1 MEKRWL
7 ILALLFGVRTMIGI
21 QYQSVA
27 STSAYLLK
35 DFGINYTQLGTLIGL
50 YQAPGILLAFPGGVL
65 GRRYGEKKVAG
76 FGLLLM
82 AAAGILMGVGGSFTA
97 IMIGRFLCGV
107 GAGVLGTVLTTM
119 CMDWFTGHEIVTSMA
134 IFVSSWP
141 LGLGVGLVSL
151 SIVARVYSWQASYI
165 VVSALSIVS
174 LFLLFLFYRP
184 PEETKEKTGGSS
196 FKINLSRIELLL
208 IIVAGAIW
216 ALFNFG
222 FIVLPSFGP
231 SYLASIGFTPSD
243 ASLYVSIVTWI
254 VVPTIMLGGYISEK
268 IAHPNIIMVT
278 CFAGIGAAMFLIPSA
293 SSLLGIFLLLGIL
306 FGPPC
311 GLIMA
316 LPNEVLKKENRG
328 AGMGVFLTVTAIG
341 AAFPPSLAGFL
352 QDYTG
357 STIASILFGSVSL
370 FLSIILLVIFRQIQK
385 LHKERS

>member
-27 STSAYLLK
+27 STSAYLIK

-50 YQAPGILLAFPGGVL
+50 YQAPGILLALPGGVF

-82 AAAGILMGVGGSFTA
+82 SAAGILMGVGGSFIA
-97 IMIGRFLCGV
+97 IMIGRLLCGV

-141 LGLGVGLVSL
+141 LGLSLGLVAL
-151 SIVARVYSWQASYI
+151 GAVAASYSWQSSYF
-165 VVSALSIVS
+165 VVSALSLAS
-174 LFLLFLFYRP
+174 LILLFLFYRAP
-184 PEETKEKTGGSS
+184 DEVKEKTSGNS

-208 IIVAGAIW
+208 VLVAGEIW

-231 SYLASIGFTPSD
+231 SYLASIGFSPSD

-268 IAHPNIIMVT
+268 IAHPNLIMIT
-278 CFAGIGAAMFLIPSA
+278 CFAGIGAAMVLIPSTV
-293 SSLLGIFLLLGIL
+293 SLLWIFILLGIL

-316 LPNEVLKKENRG
+316 LPNEVLKRENRG
-328 AGMGVFLTVTAIG
+328 AGMGVFLTVTAVG
-341 AAFPPSLAGFL
+341 SAFLPGLAGFL

-357 STIASILFGSVSL
+357 STVVSILFGGASL
-370 FLSIILLVIFRQIQK
+370 FLSIILLILFRQIQK
-385 LHKERS
+385 LRR

>member
-1 MEKRWL
+1 M
-7 ILALLFGVRTMIGI
+7 F
-21 QYQSVA
+21 
-27 STSAYLLK
+27 
-35 DFGINYTQLGTLIGL
+35 
-50 YQAPGILLAFPGGVL
+50 

-82 AAAGILMGVGGSFTA
+82 SAAGILMGVGGSFIA
-97 IMIGRFLCGV
+97 IMIGRLLCGV

-141 LGLGVGLVSL
+141 LGLSLGLVAL
-151 SIVARVYSWQASYI
+151 GAVAASYSWQSSYF
-165 VVSALSIVS
+165 VVSALSLAS
-174 LFLLFLFYRP
+174 LILLFLFYRAP
-184 PEETKEKTGGSS
+184 DEVKEKTSGNS

-208 IIVAGAIW
+208 VLVAGEIW

-231 SYLASIGFTPSD
+231 SFLASIGFSPSD

-268 IAHPNIIMVT
+268 IAHPNLIMIT
-278 CFAGIGAAMFLIPSA
+278 CFAGIGAAMVLIPSTV
-293 SSLLGIFLLLGIL
+293 SLLWIFILLGIL

-316 LPNEVLKKENRG
+316 LPNEVLKRENRG
-328 AGMGVFLTVTAIG
+328 AGMGVFLTVTAVG
-341 AAFPPSLAGFL
+341 SAFLPGLAGFL

-357 STIASILFGSVSL
+357 STVVSILFGGASL
-370 FLSIILLVIFRQIQK
+370 FLSIILLILFRQIQK
-385 LHKERS
+385 LRR